1 MYDADNLKKKT
12 WNFPF
17 EINFLQL
24 VTEMCTVMKR
34 AFSQVLRGKEKHFK
48 WQIAPL
54 KRNLSFK
61 CILLW
66 FNYFWLL
73 MFKIISPAFLAAF
86 TLLFAMK
93 PLVPSCVSQTMHLV
107 HQTQR
112 LFYLFID
119 VSTVILVEIF
129 VDMLVKFMFWFL
141 LELGNLFWFAS
152 MQFSCWAERSSLP
165 SCEG

>member
-1 MYDADNLKKKT
+1 MQKFWFVVFRHCCEHFELSTKCTTQAIWRKKLIIFHLKSIFQNWSLKCAPWWKRHLAKWGERKT
-12 WNFPF
+12 ISN
-17 EINFLQL
+17 
-24 VTEMCTVMKR
+24 
-34 AFSQVLRGKEKHFK
+34 VL

-54 KRNLSFK
+54 KWNLSFK

-112 LFYLFID
+112 LFYFFKLFID
-119 VSTVILVEIF
+119 VSTVII
-129 VDMLVKFMFWFL
+129 
-141 LELGNLFWFAS
+141 NYY
-152 MQFSCWAERSSLP
+152 
-165 SCEG
+165 

>member
-1 MYDADNLKKKT
+1 
-12 WNFPF
+12 
-17 EINFLQL
+17 
-24 VTEMCTVMKR
+24 
-34 AFSQVLRGKEKHFK
+34 
-48 WQIAPL
+48 
-54 KRNLSFK
+54 
-61 CILLW
+61 
-66 FNYFWLL
+66 
-73 MFKIISPAFLAAF
+73 MFKIISPAFLIAF

-152 MQFSCWAERSSLP
+152 MQFSC
-165 SCEG
+165 

>member
-1 MYDADNLKKKT
+1 MHLKLRFHFRGAICHKT
-12 WNFPF
+12 F
-17 EINFLQL
+17 EMVFLSPYL
-24 VTEMCTVMKR
+24 AKCLFHHG
-34 AFSQVLRGKEKHFK
+34 AHFSDQFWKIDFK
-48 WQIAPL
+48 WKI
-54 KRNLSFK
+54 LSFK

-112 LFYLFID
+112 LFYFFKLFID
-119 VSTVILVEIF
+119 VSTVIRKIF

-141 LELGNLFWFAS
+141 LELGNLFWLAS

-165 SCEG
+165 SFGG

>member
-1 MYDADNLKKKT
+1 
-12 WNFPF
+12 
-17 EINFLQL
+17 
-24 VTEMCTVMKR
+24 
-34 AFSQVLRGKEKHFK
+34 
-48 WQIAPL
+48 
-54 KRNLSFK
+54 
-61 CILLW
+61 
-66 FNYFWLL
+66 

-129 VDMLVKFMFWFL
+129 VDMLVNVMFWFL
-141 LELGNLFWFAS
+141 LEWETYFGLLRCSFL
-152 MQFSCWAERSSLP
+152 AERKGQAFQAARVNS
-165 SCEG
+165 

>member
-1 MYDADNLKKKT
+1 
-12 WNFPF
+12 
-17 EINFLQL
+17 
-24 VTEMCTVMKR
+24 
-34 AFSQVLRGKEKHFK
+34 
-48 WQIAPL
+48 
-54 KRNLSFK
+54 
-61 CILLW
+61 
-66 FNYFWLL
+66 

-129 VDMLVKFMFWFL
+129 VDMPVKFMFWFL
-141 LELGNLFWFAS
+141 LELGKLFWFAS
-152 MQFSCWAERSSLP
+152 MQFSC
-165 SCEG
+165 